1 MSTVNLESLIY
12 DRTNDDLV
20 NDTDKA
26 YIDYKDLNRV
36 EGACRELAEL
46 LGVSIQTKTW
56 VISDWRTEA
65 DMERIRQ
72 NLIKLQKVYESAI
85 KTKAPTAITYTSIA
99 QANDVERILHD
110 AWMTYRSVT
119 AGRRLLAFTLGTEP
133 LGNRE
138 V

>member
-36 EGACRELAEL
+36 EGACAELGAL
-46 LGVSIQTKTW
+46 LGVTVSTKTW
-56 VISDWRTEA
+56 KISDWRTEA
-65 DMERIRQ
+65 EMKRIRD
-72 NLIKLQKVYESAI
+72 NLEKLQNVYESAI

-99 QANDVERILHD
+99 QANDIERLLHD

>member
-12 DRTNDDLV
+12 DRTTDDLV

-26 YIDYKDLNRV
+26 YIDYYDLNRV
-36 EGACRELAEL
+36 EGACAEL
-46 LGVSIQTKTW
+46 GALLGLTVSTKTW
-56 VISDWRTEA
+56 KISDWRTEA

-72 NLIKLQKVYESAI
+72 NLIKLQRVYESDI
-85 KTKAPTAITYTSIA
+85 KTKAPTAITYTSIT
-99 QANDVERILHD
+99 QANDIERLLHD
-110 AWMTYRSVT
+110 AWMTFRSVT
-119 AGRRLLAFTLGTEP
+119 AGKQILAFTLGSAP

>member
-36 EGACRELAEL
+36 EGACAEL
-46 LGVSIQTKTW
+46 GALLGLTVSTKTW
-56 VISDWRTEA
+56 KFSDWRTEA

-72 NLIKLQKVYESAI
+72 NLIKLQKVYESDI
-85 KTKAPTAITYTSIA
+85 KTKVPTAITYTSIA
-99 QANDVERILHD
+99 QANDIERVLHD

-119 AGRRLLAFTLGTEP
+119 AGRRILAFTLGTEP

>member
-12 DRTNDDLV
+12 DRTTDDLV

-36 EGACRELAEL
+36 EGACAELAEL

-72 NLIKLQKVYESAI
+72 NLIKLQKVYESDV
-85 KTKAPTAITYTSIA
+85 KTKAPTAITYTSIT

-110 AWMTYRSVT
+110 AWMTYRSVK
-119 AGRRLLAFTLGTEP
+119 AGKRILAFTLGTEP

>member
-36 EGACRELAEL
+36 EGACSELADL
-46 LGVSIQTKTW
+46 LGVSIKTKTW

-65 DMERIRQ
+65 EMKRIRD
-72 NLIKLQKVYESAI
+72 NLEKLQKVYESDI

-99 QANDVERILHD
+99 QANDIERILHET
-110 AWMTYRSVT
+110 WIIYRSVM
-119 AGRRLLAFTLGTEP
+119 AGKRRLAFSLGADP

>member
-36 EGACRELAEL
+36 EGACAELAEL

-72 NLIKLQKVYESAI
+72 NLIKLQKVYESDI
-85 KTKAPTAITYTSIA
+85 KTKAPTAITYTSIT